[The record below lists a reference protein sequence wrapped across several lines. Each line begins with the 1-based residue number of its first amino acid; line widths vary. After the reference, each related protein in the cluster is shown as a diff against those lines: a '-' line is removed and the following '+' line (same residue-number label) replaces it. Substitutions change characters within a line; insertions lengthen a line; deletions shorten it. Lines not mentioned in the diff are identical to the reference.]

1 MAYSRT
7 TGGGVTDGDKGDIT
21 VSGSGATWTIDSSAV
36 TNVKINDVDA
46 SKVTQSASYRFVT
59 DTEKSTWNS
68 KASQDTFAIFFIT
81 GSMSPADATTYYF
94 GQGNISNSTTATNLD
109 FGIGIAF
116 KIIGVQ
122 LSISGNSA
130 LGSSELS
137 TLQIR
142 NTTQSTSSSVGTFVT
157 TGSTATSVNYTY
169 TGLSISVA
177 SGDLICLQWDTPTWT
192 NNPTGTFLRG
202 HLICERQ

>member
-21 VSGSGATWTIDSSAV
+21 VSGSGATWTIDNSAV
-36 TNVKINDVDA
+36 TNSKINDVDA
-46 SKVTQSASYRFVT
+46 SKVTQSSSYRFVT

-68 KASQDTFAIFFIT
+68 KASQDTFNVFFISA
-81 GSMSPADATTYYF
+81 SMSPADATTYYF
-94 GQGNISNSTTATNLD
+94 GQGLIANSTTATNLD
-109 FGIGIAF
+109 FRIGIEF

-130 LGSSELS
+130 VGSSDTS

-142 NTTQSTSSSVGTFVT
+142 NTTQSTSSSVGSFSTI
-157 TGSTATSVNYTY
+157 GSTGTSVNFTF
-169 TGLSISVA
+169 TGLNISVA
-177 SGDLICLQWDTPTWT
+177 SGDLICLQWHCMKPV
-192 NNPTGTFLRG
+192 
-202 HLICERQ
+202 HLVHLQFFVH